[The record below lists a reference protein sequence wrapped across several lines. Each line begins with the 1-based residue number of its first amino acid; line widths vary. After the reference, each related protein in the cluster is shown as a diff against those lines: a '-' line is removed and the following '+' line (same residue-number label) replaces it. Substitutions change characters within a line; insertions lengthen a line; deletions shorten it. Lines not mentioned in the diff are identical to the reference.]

1 MIIFTLSYRVKRYF
15 CQIATMN
22 NRSKG
27 NLKYI
32 VAIALVVMLCSI
44 TLFSASNYSPGVN
57 FYTPLTAPA
66 AADTSPKKLRAKNK
80 AALARKDTVG
90 IKDTTGGRMQK
101 VDSFDVKV
109 SKDSL
114 DAPVSYAATDS
125 MVMEV
130 PEKKIWLYNEAKVDY
145 KDIKLTAGIINLD
158 QANQKIRGYYFLD
171 TAKKRDR
178 ASKIYAGGKQYAGRQ
193 ALPITLSH

>member
-15 CQIATMN
+15 CQIVTMN
-22 NRSKG
+22 NTSKG

-57 FYTPLTAPA
+57 FYTHLTGPA
-66 AADTSPKKLRAKNK
+66 AADTSPKKLRAKHK
-80 AALARKDTVG
+80 AELARKDTVG
-90 IKDTTGGRMQK
+90 IKDTTGGRTQK

-130 PEKKIWLYNEAKVDY
+130 PEKKS
-145 KDIKLTAGIINLD
+145 G
-158 QANQKIRGYYFLD
+158 F
-171 TAKKRDR
+171 
-178 ASKIYAGGKQYAGRQ
+178 
-193 ALPITLSH
+193 ITKPK